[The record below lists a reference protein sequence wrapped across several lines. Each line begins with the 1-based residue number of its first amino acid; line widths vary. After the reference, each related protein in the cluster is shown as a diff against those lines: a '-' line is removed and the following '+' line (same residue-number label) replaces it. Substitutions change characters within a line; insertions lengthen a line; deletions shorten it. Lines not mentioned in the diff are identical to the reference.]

1 MKHHCIGVDEGF
13 HDAGGV
19 FTYYTFSDGSM
30 RIEPYSESKGLTDDG
45 LVLTSEFIEMLN
57 AFRMNRILNHCRLRK
72 DDVSPGV
79 GNEVPK

>member
-1 MKHHCIGVDEGF
+1 
-13 HDAGGV
+13 
-19 FTYYTFSDGSM
+19 M